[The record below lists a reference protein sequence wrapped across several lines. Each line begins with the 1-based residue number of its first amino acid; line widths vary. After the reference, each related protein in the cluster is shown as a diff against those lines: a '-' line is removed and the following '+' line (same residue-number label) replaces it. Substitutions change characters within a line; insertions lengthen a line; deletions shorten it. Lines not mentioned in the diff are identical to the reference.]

1 MSQYSRSFDLDDL
14 DNPHTLAVLSV
25 PPGATVLDLG
35 VASGEPVARELQA
48 QSCQVF
54 GVDIDR
60 DAAQIASRYCRD
72 VRVAD
77 LDDPTAL
84 APWPEPFDAVLALDV
99 LEHLRHPADVLRR
112 AVTLLKAGGFVCV
125 SIPNITHYSVRE
137 QLLGGRFEYTDDGLL
152 DRTHL
157 RFFDWPAVVTL
168 FQDAGVEITDVYRI
182 QKPLDTQA
190 GEHLDAELAEAF
202 MADVEAE
209 TFQYFVIGRLG
220 PASTG
225 RGRGALARLQESFVK
240 QRSVLRE
247 AQRYATHLESAVAKL
262 EAEIQEVR
270 EQEPPAPLIERD
282 PALES
287 ELTDRMNEIWLLHTQ
302 LEMVRKDLEVKE
314 SFLQSVPNARKT
326 PVETLG
332 YDFPPDV
339 GKTSV
344 IGYRAV
350 DRLVRLIRKL
360 PGWSRISE
368 RAWRADRQRS
378 GGSATG

>member
-1 MSQYSRSFDLDDL
+1 MSHYSRSLDLNDL
-14 DNPHTLAVLSV
+14 DNPHTLAVLCV

-54 GVDIDR
+54 GVDIDQ
-60 DAAQIASRYCRD
+60 DAAQAASRYCRD

-84 APWPEPFDAVLALDV
+84 DSWPGPIDVVLALDV

-112 AVTLLKAGGFVCV
+112 AVSRLKTGGFVCV
-125 SIPNITHYSVRE
+125 SIPNIAHYSVRE
-137 QLLGGRFEYTDDGLL
+137 QLLHGRFEYTDDGLL

-157 RFFDWPAVVTL
+157 RFFDWPAVITL

-182 QKPLDTQA
+182 QKPLVRETRE
-190 GEHLDAELAEAF
+190 GLEAELAEAF

-209 TFQYFVIGRLG
+209 TFQYFLIGRLG
-220 PASTG
+220 PESAGQG
-225 RGRGALARLQESFVK
+225 RGVLARLQEHFVE
-240 QRSVLRE
+240 QRSAFRE
-247 AQRYATHLESAVAKL
+247 AQLYAEHLESTVAKL
-262 EAEIQEVR
+262 EAQVKEFLENEAALPVC
-270 EQEPPAPLIERD
+270 EGDSAPEP
-282 PALES
+282 

-302 LEMVRKDLEVKE
+302 VEMLRKDLEVKD
-314 SFLQSVPNARKT
+314 SFLKAAPTVRRT
-326 PVETLG
+326 PVEALG
-332 YDFPPDV
+332 YEFPPDV

-350 DRLVRLIRKL
+350 DDIVRLIRKS
-360 PGWSRISE
+360 PGWSLISKW
-368 RAWRADRQRS
+368 AWRNDRYPS
-378 GGSATG
+378 